1 MDARSNDPSFRCSAL
16 HNRLELLYRKRF
28 ANPSR
33 RSVMLYRSLGK
44 TGLRVSEIG
53 FGCASYWGKKV
64 FDESA
69 AIRLIEAAIDHG
81 VTFFD
86 TGASYSG
93 GNAEPRLGKAL
104 ANLRNGHDLVIA
116 TKAGS
121 YTDERGRW
129 REDFSP
135 PGVRRTVEASLVR
148 LGLDAIPLL
157 HLHGPEITNITDD
170 LLDTLIRLREQGKV
184 LHLSVNSFD
193 ENVIEH
199 VMNLPVFGAVMI
211 DYNLLRPERERIIA
225 KLAERNFGILAGMAL
240 GGGLFLK
247 RKFRIRGVQDAWYLA
262 RAWKNHRSDI
272 RRGRKLDFLEH
283 QGPLTGGEIA
293 LAWVLRK
300 PEISCAVLGTTR
312 MPHLLANLRASGK
325 TIGDELLQKIHQAQ
339 SDFRDGAG

>member
-1 MDARSNDPSFRCSAL
+1 
-16 HNRLELLYRKRF
+16 
-28 ANPSR
+28 
-33 RSVMLYRSLGK
+33 MLYRSLGK

-69 AIRLIEAAIDHG
+69 AIRLIEAAVDHG

-104 ANLRNGHDLVIA
+104 AGLKNRHDLVIA

-121 YTDERGRW
+121 CTDERGRW
-129 REDFSP
+129 REDFSAS
-135 PGVRRTVEASLVR
+135 GVRRTVEGSLVR

-157 HLHGPEITNITDD
+157 HLHGPEISNITDD
-170 LLDTLIRLREQGKV
+170 LLDTLSRLKGEGKI

-193 ENVIEH
+193 VNVIEH
-199 VMNLPVFGAVMI
+199 VMSLPLFGAVMI
-211 DYNLLRPERERIIA
+211 DYNLLRPEREPIIE
-225 KLAERNFGILAGMAL
+225 KLAARSFGILAGMAL

-247 RKFRIRGVQDAWYLA
+247 RRFRIRGVQDLWYIA

-272 RRGRKLDFLEH
+272 KRGRDLRFLEREA
-283 QGPLTGGEIA
+283 PLTGGEIA

-300 PEISCAVLGTTR
+300 PEISCAVVGTTR
-312 MPHLLANLRASGK
+312 MPHLLANLGASGK
-325 TIGDELLQKIHQAQ
+325 AIGDELLQRITLAQ
-339 SDFRDGAG
+339 RNFA

>member
-1 MDARSNDPSFRCSAL
+1 
-16 HNRLELLYRKRF
+16 
-28 ANPSR
+28 
-33 RSVMLYRSLGK
+33 MLYRSLGK

-64 FDESA
+64 FDEIA
-69 AIRLIEAAIDHG
+69 AIELIEAAIDHG

-93 GNAEPRLGKAL
+93 GNAEPRLGRAL
-104 ANLRNGHDLVIA
+104 SKIRNKHDLVIA

-121 YTDERGRW
+121 CTDERGRW

-135 PGVRRTVEASLVR
+135 SGVRRTVEASLVR
-148 LGLDAIPLL
+148 LGLDAVPLL

-170 LLDTLIRLREQGKV
+170 LLDALIRLREEGKV

-193 ENVIEH
+193 VNVIEH
-199 VMNLPVFGAVMI
+199 VMTLPVFGAVMI
-211 DYNLLRPERERIIA
+211 DYNLLRPEREPTIE
-225 KLAERNFGILAGMAL
+225 KLAARNFGILAGMAL

-247 RKFRIRGVQDAWYLA
+247 HPFGIRGVQDIWYIA

-272 RRGRKLDFLEH
+272 KRGRDLRFLEH
-283 QGPLTGGEIA
+283 QAPLTGGEIA

-300 PEISCAVLGTTR
+300 PEISCAVVGTTR
-312 MPHLLANLRASGK
+312 MPHLLANLGASGK
-325 TIGDELLQKIHQAQ
+325 AIGDELLQRITRAQ
-339 SDFRDGAG
+339 RNFA